1 MNAVSF
7 PGKHALSLASLF
19 AFLVV
24 SIAQGLCV
32 NQAFSQQTKAPSTT
46 ILGLDKEL
54 TQEAKER
61 IASTISSIREEK
73 SRNRVAAEAAAG
85 DNGSAPDRG
94 SDRILNQVDL
104 MYTNTYFDTQ
114 ENLQYSFPEDS
125 HDFCRAY
132 FGSNIPA
139 ADFYLNSTINSGSDL
154 SIELRWSAGAEVTDY
169 DLYLF
174 DSSGKTV
181 GDATGVFPG
190 GSNGVAYQFAGA
202 ELVETATVQYN
213 GAGVEDLL
221 LVVDRF
227 RGPGGNTLELMGT
240 VLSGGYDVLEYTLDD
255 VFGYYDA
262 ATDERQGTIENNSTI
277 DISMFSSPTPE
288 LALVFETDDCTES
301 VQFELINSETGE
313 VISTGIDNDL
323 VYSVFGGTAEDLL
336 GDELPDGMYELTATP
351 YSGDDATGAQG
362 PSLTVSFDVTGSP
375 TDDDTAVTSVI
386 LVNAATGDIIQEIS
400 DGDVIDVTTLPQDIN
415 IRAVLDDTQG
425 LAAGVQFVTAIN
437 GVADA
442 QNRDDTAAP
451 YSLFDGTNGDE
462 SVPNPTA
469 DGQTI
474 PLGAYQL
481 TASPIANGGVDPAQ
495 LVPLSVNFDV
505 IGPRIGS
512 FTLIN
517 VDTKLPID
525 GFDPIPEGAIIDLS
539 GGFPTNLNIRA
550 NPIDFADPLVIGFV
564 DFTML
569 RSDNVGVAGVNPTES
584 FRPYSVFGDNASDD
598 VDTGLP
604 DYFVWSSI
612 CNETYTLIGAPFS
625 DSNGAYGEGQLTF
638 TITGSG
644 SCTGGQPG
652 GQAMDSAQLLP
663 NFPNPFN
670 PVTTI
675 QFAVPE
681 TMDVSLVVYDMT
693 GREVKRLVN
702 DTLTEGFY
710 DITFDAGNLSSG
722 LYMYRLETPESVQ
735 YRLMTLLK

>member
-7 PGKHALSLASLF
+7 PGKHALSFVSLF

-24 SIAQGLCV
+24 GIAQGLCV
-32 NQAFSQQTKAPSTT
+32 NQAFSQQTKARSTT

-61 IASTISSIREEK
+61 IATTISSIREEK

-85 DNGSAPDRG
+85 DKGSVPDRG

-114 ENLQYSFPEDS
+114 DNLQYSFPEDS

-139 ADFYLNSTINSGSDL
+139 QDFYLNSTINTGSDL

-181 GDATGVFPG
+181 GDATGIFPG
-190 GSNGVAYQFAGA
+190 GTNGVAYQFDGD
-202 ELVETATVQYN
+202 ELIETATVQYS

-227 RGPGGNTLELMGT
+227 RGPGGNTLELIGT

-277 DISMFSSPTPE
+277 DISMFGSPTPE

-313 VISTGIDNDL
+313 VISTGVDNDL

-336 GDELPDGMYELTATP
+336 GDALADGMYELTATP

-362 PSLTVSFDVTGSP
+362 PPLSVTFEVTGSP
-375 TDDDTAVTSVI
+375 MDDDTAVTSVI
-386 LVNAATGDIIQEIS
+386 LVDAATGDIIQEIS
-400 DGDVIDVTTLPQDIN
+400 DGDVIDVTTLPQNIN
-415 IRAVLDDTQG
+415 IRAVLDDTEG

-442 QNRDDTAAP
+442 QNRDDTEAP

-462 SVPNPTA
+462 SVLNP
-469 DGQTI
+469 GPGGETI
-474 PLGAYQL
+474 PLGAYLL
-481 TASPIANGGVDPAQ
+481 TATPIGNAGVDPTQ
-495 LVPLSVNFDV
+495 LVSLTVAFDV
-505 IGPRIGS
+505 VGPRIGS
-512 FTLIN
+512 YTLIN
-517 VDTKLPID
+517 ADSKLPID
-525 GFDPIPEGAIIDLS
+525 GFDPIPEGSTIDLS
-539 GGFPTNLNIRA
+539 GAFPDNLNIRA
-550 NPIDFADPLVIGFV
+550 NPVDFADPPLIGFV
-564 DFTML
+564 NFTMV
-569 RSDNVGVAGVNPTES
+569 RSDNVDVAGVNPTES
-584 FRPYSVFGDNASDD
+584 FRPYSVFGDNASGD

-604 DYFVWSSI
+604 DYFVWSSV
-612 CNETYTLIGAPFS
+612 CNDTYTLTGSPFS
-625 DSNGAYGEGQLTF
+625 DSNIAYGSAELTF

-652 GQAMDSAQLLP
+652 GQALESAQLLP

-675 QFAVPE
+675 QFEVPQ
-681 TMDVSLVVYDMT
+681 TMAVSLVVYDMT
-693 GREVKRLVN
+693 GREVKRLVD
-702 DTLTEGFY
+702 DTLNEGFY
-710 DITFDAGNLSSG
+710 DITFEAGNLSSG
-722 LYMYRLETPESVQ
+722 LYMYRLETSESVQ